1 MLTGSLNYTKDKIK
15 ATISSR
21 YYKDIYILE
30 NNSEVSVDGYLDENG
45 EWVST
50 KDSATLPTSL
60 VTDLSLKYDVNK
72 NIELGLFIS
81 NLLDTEY
88 WATGSSFGFQ
98 PGLPR
103 QTAISFRYKF

>member
-1 MLTGSLNYTKDKIK
+1 M
-15 ATISSR
+15 
-21 YYKDIYILE
+21 E
-30 NNSEVSVDGYLDENG
+30 NNGEVSVDGYLDEND

-50 KDSATLPTSL
+50 EDSSTLPTSL

-88 WATGSSFGFQ
+88 WASGSSFGFQ
-98 PGLPR
+98 PGAPR
-103 QTAISFRYKF
+103 QTAISFKYKF